1 VRRLQEVAD
10 YGCDVDRSLTLV
22 IPSEARNLFLAEPR
36 HSRFLAAL
44 EMTGVGFVY
53 EPSTV
58 VALKFVP

>member
-22 IPSEARNLFLAEPR
+22 IPREARNLFSLEP
-36 HSRFLAAL
+36 AL
-44 EMTGVGFVY
+44 EITSVGFVY
-53 EPSTV
+53 EASTV